1 MEHGI
6 RGCIPWY
13 VCPCLCAP
21 NGRTLLSSWTCSLT
35 LQEICTM
42 QRDREFTNFI
52 EWLKIQEQD
61 WWYRCHS
68 LSISSFFFSCLQAY
82 NLIFV
87 AFQVEHNFWK
97 LSNEHIIESDQLF
110 SSLVPFI
117 QFHTELLLRDNTVL
131 VDISSVPLLAW
142 CTGSNQILK
151 QNCGCMTFNAPRP
164 HAFQPCVSA
173 PSLPNQDH
181 SWHWEYWVAL
191 GVPRAGF
198 FFTSCFSAM
207 VLAGPST

>member
-1 MEHGI
+1 
-6 RGCIPWY
+6 
-13 VCPCLCAP
+13 
-21 NGRTLLSSWTCSLT
+21 
-35 LQEICTM
+35 M

-87 AFQVEHNFWK
+87 AFQVEHNSWK
-97 LSNEHIIESDQLF
+97 LSNERIIESDQLI

-131 VDISSVPLLAW
+131 VDISSVPLLA
-142 CTGSNQILK
+142 
-151 QNCGCMTFNAPRP
+151 
-164 HAFQPCVSA
+164 
-173 PSLPNQDH
+173 
-181 SWHWEYWVAL
+181 
-191 GVPRAGF
+191 
-198 FFTSCFSAM
+198 
-207 VLAGPST
+207 